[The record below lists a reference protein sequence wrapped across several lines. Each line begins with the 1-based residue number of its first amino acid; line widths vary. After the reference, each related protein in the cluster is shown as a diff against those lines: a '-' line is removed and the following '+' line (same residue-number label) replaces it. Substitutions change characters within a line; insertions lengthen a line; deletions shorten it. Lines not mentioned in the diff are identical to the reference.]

1 MIFIITSLE
10 GKPSKKRVKLDQIEL
25 NNHVLCDFCA
35 SYCQLKNT
43 SKLKNIL
50 QNKWL
55 VILAVLSTDTA
66 EKTCSCLMVS
76 TGPPTVYLGHIL
88 KQTRK
93 HQTIV
98 WKKNVGSYIIFPK
111 TRLVSASGSDKRETN
126 NSWVKLQLWVWLDFN
141 SALKKCHEKNCPL
154 SCVICFRKKKN
165 FKHGDGCLHLLIS
178 TKKRIKITQ
187 MSQNMTFALKW

>member
-1 MIFIITSLE
+1 MTSVLPIVNWKTPATQKKFFKTNGLLFLLFFPRTPLKKPAAAWRFQPDHQQSIWVIFS
-10 GKPSKKRVKLDQIEL
+10 
-25 NNHVLCDFCA
+25 
-35 SYCQLKNT
+35 
-43 SKLKNIL
+43 
-50 QNKWL
+50 NKHE
-55 VILAVLSTDTA
+55 ST
-66 EKTCSCLMVS
+66 
-76 TGPPTVYLGHIL
+76 
-88 KQTRK
+88 KQSFE
-93 HQTIV
+93 
-98 WKKNVGSYIIFPK
+98 KKNVGSYIIFPK